1 MSKFKTAKARRHR
14 AGKRFRKGR
23 LKTARPIC
31 PECGSADVVVTAKTG
46 KCNRCEQI
54 FRAEATTAYPKGSG
68 EQSAS
73 TTTRRVLTDEP
84 ADDWLEASTR
94 HAI

>member
-46 KCNRCEQI
+46 KCNRCTEI
-54 FRAEATTAYPKGSG
+54 FRAEAATSYPKGTS

-73 TTTRRVLTDEP
+73 TDRPRILSDET
-84 ADDWLEASTR
+84 AV
-94 HAI
+94 